1 MSELRSNTDTEILET
16 LVDQSPLRV
25 LEIAKTVDSHP
36 ITVDQTCA
44 RLQEQGH
51 IHPVG
56 RGLYEITEYGKQ
68 RIENRCDSS
77 P

>member
-1 MSELRSNTDTEILET
+1 MSEFNSNMDTEILET

-25 LEIAKTVDSHP
+25 LEIAKTVDRHP

-51 IHPVG
+51 IYPLG
-56 RGLYEITEYGKQ
+56 RGLYEITEHGKQ
-68 RIENRCDSS
+68 QVGDRCDPS